1 MKRIVVIIGLFSLV
15 GLLMLPSLASAEPT
29 VLEVIPLKYRTT
41 DEVIP
46 AIRPFLDKQGALSGM
61 QGQLIIRTTPGNL
74 QEIKRLLDNIDTAPR
89 RLKITVKQ
97 DVDSTTKQR
106 LRELSGSV
114 GAGDV
119 RVTVPGSGSRDNSG
133 LVIEGVRGNDIL
145 KARVVESQS
154 LENDKNT
161 QHLQVLEGNR
171 AFIRVGQSLPVPER
185 SVFLTPQGVRVIE
198 STQFRDATT
207 GFYVLPRING
217 DRVTLEVSPQRDSP
231 STQSPG
237 SINIQHIVTSVSGR
251 LGEWIDLG
259 GVGQNKTDQTSA
271 IGSRSTATTS
281 EQRTVLIR
289 VEEVR

>member
-1 MKRIVVIIGLFSLV
+1 MKKTIVTISL
-15 GLLMLPSLASAEPT
+15 LCFFMLPSLAPAEPT

-46 AIRPFLDKQGALSGM
+46 AIRPFLHKQGALSGM
-61 QGQLIIRTTPGNL
+61 QGQLIIRTTPANL
-74 QEIKRLLDNIDTAPR
+74 QEIKRLLDNLDTVPR
-89 RLKITVKQ
+89 RLKITVRQ

-106 LRELSGSV
+106 LRELSGSI
-114 GAGDV
+114 GAGGV
-119 RVTVPGSGSRDNSG
+119 RVTVPGSRDNSG
-133 LVIEGVRGNDIL
+133 LVIEGVRGDDNL
-145 KARVVESQS
+145 KARVQDSQS
-154 LENDKNT
+154 IENDKNT

-171 AFIRVGQSLPVPER
+171 AFIRIGQSLPIPER

-259 GVGQNKTDQTSA
+259 GVGQNKTDQTSG
-271 IGSRSTATTS
+271 IGSRGDTTTV

>member
-1 MKRIVVIIGLFSLV
+1 MKKIIATIGLLCFF
-15 GLLMLPSLASAEPT
+15 MLPSLAPAEQT

-41 DEVIP
+41 DEIIP

-61 QGQLIIRTTPGNL
+61 QGQLIIRTTPSNL
-74 QEIKRLLDNIDTAPR
+74 QEIKQLLDNIDTLPR

-97 DVDSTTKQR
+97 DVDSTTERR

-114 GAGDV
+114 GAGGA
-119 RVTVPGSGSRDNSG
+119 RVTVPGSRDNSG
-133 LVIEGVRGNDIL
+133 LVIEGVRGDDNL
-145 KARVVESQS
+145 KVRVQDSQS
-154 LENDKNT
+154 LDNDKNT

-171 AFIRVGQSLPVPER
+171 AFIRIGQSLPIPER
-185 SVFLTPQGVRVIE
+185 NVFLTPQGVRVIE

-259 GVGQNKTDQTSA
+259 GLGQNKTDQTSS
-271 IGSRSTATTS
+271 IGSRGDTTTV

>member
-1 MKRIVVIIGLFSLV
+1 MFAMKKIIATISL
-15 GLLMLPSLASAEPT
+15 LCFFMLPSLAPAEPT
-29 VLEVIPLKYRTT
+29 VLEVIPLKYRTI

-74 QEIKRLLDNIDTAPR
+74 QEIKRLLDSIDTAPR

-97 DVDSTTKQR
+97 DVDSTTKQQ

-114 GAGDV
+114 GTGGA
-119 RVTVPGSGSRDNSG
+119 RVTVPGSRDNSG
-133 LVIEGVRGNDIL
+133 LVIEGVRGDGSL
-145 KARVVESQS
+145 KARVQDSQS

-171 AFIRVGQSLPVPER
+171 AFIRIGQSLPIPER
-185 SVFLTPQGVRVIE
+185 NVFLTPQGVRVIE

-231 STQSPG
+231 NTQSPG

-259 GVGQNKTDQTSA
+259 GLGQNKTDQTSS
-271 IGSRSTATTS
+271 IGSRGDTTTI

>member
-1 MKRIVVIIGLFSLV
+1 MNKPI
-15 GLLMLPSLASAEPT
+15 
-29 VLEVIPLKYRTT
+29 
-41 DEVIP
+41 
-46 AIRPFLDKQGALSGM
+46 
-61 QGQLIIRTTPGNL
+61 
-74 QEIKRLLDNIDTAPR
+74 
-89 RLKITVKQ
+89 KQ
-97 DVDSTTKQR
+97 DVDSTTKQQ

-114 GAGDV
+114 GTGGA
-119 RVTVPGSGSRDNSG
+119 RVTVPGSRDNSG
-133 LVIEGVRGNDIL
+133 LVIEGVRGDGSL
-145 KARVVESQS
+145 KARVQDSQS

-171 AFIRVGQSLPVPER
+171 AFIRIGQSLPIPER
-185 SVFLTPQGVRVIE
+185 NVFLTPQGVRVIE

-231 STQSPG
+231 NTQSPG

-259 GVGQNKTDQTSA
+259 GLGQNKTDQTSS
-271 IGSRSTATTS
+271 IGSRGDTTTI

>member
-1 MKRIVVIIGLFSLV
+1 MKKIIVTIGLICFF
-15 GLLMLPSLASAEPT
+15 MLPSIAPAEPT
-29 VLEVIPLKYRTT
+29 VLEVIPLKHRTT

-61 QGQLIIRTTPGNL
+61 QGQLIIRTTPSNL
-74 QEIKRLLDNIDTAPR
+74 QEIKRLLDNIDTLPR

-97 DVDSTTKQR
+97 DVDSATERR

-114 GAGDV
+114 GAGGA
-119 RVTVPGSGSRDNSG
+119 RVTAPGSSGGS
-133 LVIEGVRGNDIL
+133 LVIEGVRGDDSL
-145 KARVVESQS
+145 KARVLNTQS

-171 AFIRVGQSLPVPER
+171 AFIRIGQSLPIPER

-217 DRVTLEVSPQRDSP
+217 DRVTLEVSPQRDTP
-231 STQSPG
+231 NNQFPG
-237 SINIQHIVTSVSGR
+237 SVNIQHIVTSVSGR

-271 IGSRSTATTS
+271 IGSRSITTTG

-289 VEEVR
+289 VEEVRQER